1 MGTKSRRAAREF
13 ALNVLY
19 QVDVA
24 KLPPEEALETAL
36 EYTRLEEAT
45 AEFATALVR
54 GTLEHIRSID
64 ETIGRLSVG
73 WDTQRQPAVDRNI
86 LRMAMYEMLHLD
98 NIPYSVTINEAVELA
113 KKFST
118 EESGRF
124 VNGVLGALARECG
137 LHEEERYGA
146 EMLDGL
152 ATARQIREEIKAEVE
167 RFIAQ
172 TGVTPHLAVI
182 IVGEDPA
189 SQVYVNMKKKACLA
203 AGMLS
208 TVHELPENSAQE
220 EIIEIIRQLNADPGV
235 HGIMVQHP
243 VPKHLDELEI
253 LAAVAREKDVDGI
266 SRESL
271 GSLVTGN
278 PLFIAATPAG
288 IIELLD
294 RYNIPIEGKHA
305 VVVGRSLILGKPVA
319 LYLLN
324 RHATVTICHTRT
336 RDLAAM
342 TRQADILVAAAGKPE
357 MITGDMLKE
366 GVVVID
372 AGYNKVEGRDKDI
385 GDVEFESAA
394 QKASWIT
401 PVPGGVGPMTIA
413 MLLKNTLKAASLP

>member
-1 MGTKSRRAAREF
+1 M
-13 ALNVLY
+13 
-19 QVDVA
+19 
-24 KLPPEEALETAL
+24 ETAL
-36 EYTRLEEAT
+36 ENTGLEEAT

-54 GTLEHIRSID
+54 GTLEHIESID
-64 ETIGRLSVG
+64 QTIGRLSVG

-86 LRMAMYEMLHLD
+86 LRMAMYEILYLD
-98 NIPYSVTINEAVELA
+98 DIPVSVTINEAVELA
-113 KKFST
+113 KKFSA
-118 EESGRF
+118 EESSRF
-124 VNGVLGALARECG
+124 INGVLGTLVRECG
-137 LHEEERYGA
+137 LPERKDMA
-146 EMLDGL
+146 AQILDGL
-152 ATARQIREEIKAEVE
+152 ATAKQIREEIKADVE
-167 RFIAQ
+167 RFIAK
-172 TGVTPHLAVI
+172 TGVAPHLAVI

-189 SQVYVNMKKKACLA
+189 SKVYVSMKKKACIA
-203 AGMLS
+203 ADMLS
-208 TVHELPENSAQE
+208 TVHELPENSVQE
-220 EIIEIIRQLNADPGV
+220 EVIDIIRQLNADPSV

-305 VVVGRSLILGKPVA
+305 VVVGRSIILGKPVA

-336 RDLAAM
+336 RDLAAI

-357 MITGDMLKE
+357 MIAGDMLKD
-366 GVVVID
+366 GVIVID
-372 AGYNKVEGRDKDI
+372 AGYNKVEGRDRDV

-394 QKASWIT
+394 RKASWIT

-413 MLLKNTLKAASLP
+413 MLLKNTLKAAKQAAGIA